1 MISPLASAPRA
12 AGARY
17 DWSTGRLVVDLVDG
31 CSYAFPPHY
40 LERLQGAAPEALARV
55 EVLGAGER
63 LTWPALGAE
72 YDIPALVN
80 QLFGTGA
87 WLAAAAGRAAG
98 RVRSE
103 AKAAAARANGA
114 KGGRPR
120 RPVTGAA

>member
-1 MISPLASAPRA
+1 MPTPLDSAPRA

-17 DWSTGRLVVDLVDG
+17 DWSTARLVVDLVDG

-40 LERLQGAAPEALARV
+40 LDLLRGAAPEALARV
-55 EVLGAGER
+55 EVFGAGER

-72 YDIPALVN
+72 YDVPALVN
-80 QLFGTGA
+80 QLFGTSA

-120 RPVTGAA
+120 RPLSGAA